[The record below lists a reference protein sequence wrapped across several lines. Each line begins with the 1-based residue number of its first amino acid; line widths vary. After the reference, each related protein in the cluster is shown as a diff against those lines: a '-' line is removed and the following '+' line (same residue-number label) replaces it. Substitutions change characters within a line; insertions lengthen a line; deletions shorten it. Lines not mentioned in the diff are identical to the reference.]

1 MNVYKD
7 DEIFK
12 LFYTKFLLQ
21 KKPVFLFF
29 LLQYSCYAMAAD
41 WSLSSNIGVL
51 EQYNSNTRFARQ
63 EYEDDWMT
71 KIVPEL
77 EIAAVT
83 EKGAFSVDGRAVL
96 KDYYDQNYLDEVT
109 GDISANYSHA
119 WNPVFETA
127 LMAGMQKDNTLEKEF
142 VESGYVSTLE
152 DRHIMS
158 LGISSR
164 YNWSESFLIHADTDL
179 SRGVYPDKGFSDFYN
194 WSLNLTTEKV
204 LNLNNKV
211 GLRIGYSGARHD
223 GLKKTYDDNL
233 LMLRGLPV
241 MIVTD
246 ERGEI
251 NICQLTGSL
260 FWNRALSAR
269 HNFSC
274 GVGWRR
280 TRTDWAPTNRYFT
293 IKETGERV
301 RFFDA
306 FTGNPV
312 NPLTGEYTEPLVP
325 EEKCTDDG
333 LIFNVSLE
341 VKWSERF
348 SAVLSAGSDFIFS
361 VDARA
366 MDKIS
371 LGASFS
377 YRISERFNTN
387 MTITYNLNSQEGSDL
402 YHDTSS
408 HSLIISPA
416 VRWRMSDRLNLSMRG
431 SYDYFESES
440 DTDQYDIERYIVSV
454 GLDWSWPRI
463 VSNN

>member
-1 MNVYKD
+1 M
-7 DEIFK
+7 
-12 LFYTKFLLQ
+12 FYTKFLLQ
-21 KKPVFLFF
+21 KKLVFLFF
-29 LLQYSCYAMAAD
+29 LLQCTCYAMAAD
-41 WSLSSNIGVL
+41 WSLSSNIEMW
-51 EQYNSNTRFARQ
+51 EQYNSNTKFVRK

-71 KIVPEL
+71 KIVSAL
-77 EIAAVT
+77 GIDAVT
-83 EKGAFSVDGRAVL
+83 EKGAFSVNGRAVL
-96 KDYYDQNYLDEVT
+96 KDYYDQDYLDEVT

-127 LMAGMQKDNTLEKEF
+127 IMAGMQKDNTLEKEF

-152 DRHIMS
+152 DRHIIS
-158 LGISSR
+158 SGISGR
-164 YNWSESFLIHADTDL
+164 YNRSESFLIHADADL
-179 SRGVYPDKGFSDFYN
+179 NRGVYPDKGFSDFYK
-194 WSLNLTTEKV
+194 WSLNLTTEKG
-204 LNLNNKV
+204 LNLSNKV
-211 GLRIGYSGARHD
+211 GLRIGYSGARYE
-223 GLKKTYDDNL
+223 GLEKTCDDNL
-233 LMLRGLPV
+233 VMLRGLPV
-241 MIVTD
+241 IIVTD
-246 ERGEI
+246 EKGEI
-251 NICQLTGSL
+251 NICQLAGSL
-260 FWNRALSAR
+260 FWNRALSEK

-280 TRTDWAPTNRYFT
+280 TRTDRAPTNRYFT

-301 RFFDA
+301 RFFDP

-312 NPLTGEYTEPLVP
+312 NPVTGEHTEPLVP
-325 EEKCTDDG
+325 GEECTDDG
-333 LIFNVSLE
+333 LIFNASLE

-348 SAVLSAGSDFIFS
+348 STVLSAGSDFIFS

-371 LGASFS
+371 LRASFS
-377 YRISERFNTN
+377 YRISEHLDTN

-402 YHDTSS
+402 YNDTSS

-440 DTDQYDIERYIVSV
+440 DADQYDIERYIVSV

-463 VSNN
+463 VSNH